1 MKRFVPA
8 FVLALALTAG
18 GASAQSVLRDPRAV
32 PPGNVRPLSQKA
44 LLAPQRV
51 SIPPPGDRKGPKPPS
66 GTRLVIPKQEKS
78 EEGQR

>member
-1 MKRFVPA
+1 MKRLLYI

-18 GASAQSVLRDPRAV
+18 GASAQSVLRDPRSVPLGNV
-32 PPGNVRPLSQKA
+32 PPPSQKA

-51 SIPPPGDRKGPKPPS
+51 SIPLPGDRNGPKPPT